1 MTQNVA
7 KLSDTPRGRVSV
19 SLPAVVSLLGIAFLS
34 TGCSHSS
41 PPANA
46 PMTDAQFQ
54 AQIKHVQSSPVL
66 SADQKERKVSDMQN
80 KKFLPPDAYTNQ

>member
-1 MTQNVA
+1 
-7 KLSDTPRGRVSV
+7 
-19 SLPAVVSLLGIAFLS
+19 
-34 TGCSHSS
+34 
-41 PPANA
+41 
-46 PMTDAQFQ
+46 MTDAQFQ